1 VKGTASPEFEWLF
14 RSTYASVLRTSFLIL
29 HDQGAAEEVTQDAFL
44 RLYERWHS
52 VAEVD
57 HPSAWVRRVA
67 TRAAVKRA
75 RRARSSPATGPVH
88 VSASDAIPNI
98 DLLRAVAGLSAQ
110 QRAAVALYYLEDR
123 PVAQVADLMGVSAS
137 TVKQHLHRARG
148 ELSRTLDAPA
158 AAAHEGSHRH
168 AD

>member
-1 VKGTASPEFEWLF
+1 VRDTAGPEFEWLF
-14 RSTYASVLRTSFLIL
+14 RSTYASVLRTSFLIV
-29 HDQGAAEEVTQDAFL
+29 HDHGVAEEVTQDAFV

-75 RRARSSPATGPVH
+75 KRARSAPPTGSEEISGIDATP
-88 VSASDAIPNI
+88 DI
-98 DLLRAVAGLSAQ
+98 DLLRAVGRLSAQ
-110 QRAAVALYYLEDR
+110 QRAAVALFYLEDR
-123 PVAQVADLMGVSAS
+123 PVVEVADLMGVSTS

-148 ELSRTLDAPA
+148 QLAKTLEGQETAT
-158 AAAHEGSHRH
+158 HEGSHRH